1 MRTTPSGPCGR
12 RLELVDAVSS
22 LGSGIAARA
31 GVLTGEAAVSLAA
44 VAGAT
49 GEGMV
54 AGDLVNTASRLQ
66 SAAPPGT
73 VLVGE
78 ATQRAAS
85 RAVMFEEAGDQVLKG
100 KASPVPAWRAVR
112 VVAEVGGRNRSE
124 ALEAPFVG
132 RDDELRLIKEMFHAT
147 GRDGKARLVSVLGP
161 AGIGKSRLAWEFLK
175 YVDGLVETLYWHDG
189 RSPAYGDGITFWAL
203 GEMVRERCNLLA
215 TDDEPTTR
223 TKVRE
228 AMERWIPDEAERRWL
243 EPALLA
249 LLGVGTAPATGEE
262 LFSMW
267 RTFFERIAA
276 EATVVMV
283 FEDLHWADAGLL
295 DFIDHML
302 EWSRNLPIY
311 IVTLARPELLE
322 RRPTWG
328 AGKRN
333 FTSLTLEPM
342 PAPAMRQLLLGLV
355 PGLPEAFVKV
365 IVARADGIPLY
376 AVETVRMLLAEERL
390 VEKDGAYRP
399 VGALTDMA
407 VPETLQALISA
418 RLDGLEPADR
428 SLLQDAAVL
437 GQSFTIAGLAAVS
450 GEEVGSLEPR
460 LRALVRRELLIL
472 EADPRSPER
481 GQYAFIQALIRD
493 VAYNTLARADR
504 KSRHLAAARWFEAL
518 GEGELAGALAAQYLA
533 AYKSAPAG
541 AEADALANQARLALK
556 GAADRASAMGS
567 YRQALGF
574 VRQALETTA
583 DPVELAA
590 LRERAADAASS
601 DADFDAANEYIGQA
615 IAWYRAQGDRVGVAR
630 ATTAMAIGMNGTG
643 RPLAAANV
651 LEEALAGVDDLEAEP
666 DVVRLLTE
674 LSRAYAIAQDPRA
687 LATADRALAAAENLE
702 LGPSITEAL
711 VNRAL
716 ALTNIGRLQEPIA
729 ILRGILPFAEA
740 QGVADTQLRILNNL
754 AATLGNEDFRA
765 TYDISGEALEIAQRL
780 GRKGWLGF
788 LLQGR
793 VGLAIWVGEWAEAYR
808 MLAEVDLTELPPSL
822 VVSFT
827 EDIALLHAY
836 HGEFEQATQAL
847 ARVAPLR
854 AQTDDPRADGWARL
868 IDSHI
873 HLLAGRLEEA
883 YESGMAGAA
892 IGLDAGIYGA
902 EHAARAAFW
911 LGDAE
916 RARAALRAHL
926 ARPERGRLVA
936 ADRLFMSAGLRVLD
950 GDRSGAMPDLRS
962 AVAVYRD
969 SDIKIFLGLDL
980 MSLAYLMEPGSAEAR
995 AAIDEARDIF
1005 TRLGSPTILE
1015 RLDAMAA
1022 GPAGEAAPRPEERV
1036 KAARRA

>member
-1 MRTTPSGPCGR
+1 
-12 RLELVDAVSS
+12 
-22 LGSGIAARA
+22 
-31 GVLTGEAAVSLAA
+31 
-44 VAGAT
+44 
-49 GEGMV
+49 
-54 AGDLVNTASRLQ
+54 
-66 SAAPPGT
+66 
-73 VLVGE
+73 
-78 ATQRAAS
+78 
-85 RAVMFEEAGDQVLKG
+85 
-100 KASPVPAWRAVR
+100 
-112 VVAEVGGRNRSE
+112 
-124 ALEAPFVG
+124 
-132 RDDELRLIKEMFHAT
+132 
-147 GRDGKARLVSVLGP
+147 
-161 AGIGKSRLAWEFLK
+161 
-175 YVDGLVETLYWHDG
+175 
-189 RSPAYGDGITFWAL
+189 
-203 GEMVRERCNLLA
+203 
-215 TDDEPTTR
+215 
-223 TKVRE
+223 
-228 AMERWIPDEAERRWL
+228 
-243 EPALLA
+243 
-249 LLGVGTAPATGEE
+249 
-262 LFSMW
+262 
-267 RTFFERIAA
+267 
-276 EATVVMV
+276 
-283 FEDLHWADAGLL
+283 
-295 DFIDHML
+295 
-302 EWSRNLPIY
+302 
-311 IVTLARPELLE
+311 VTLARPELLE

-376 AVETVRMLLAEERL
+376 AVETVRMLLAEGRL
-390 VEKDGAYRP
+390 IEKDGAYQP

-418 RLDGLEPADR
+418 RLDGLDPADR

-450 GEEVGSLEPR
+450 GEEAGSLEPR

-533 AYKSAPAG
+533 AFRSAPAG

-556 GAADRASAMGS
+556 GAADRASAMAS

-574 VRQALETTA
+574 LRQALETTA
-583 DPVELAA
+583 DPAELAA

-601 DADFDAANEYIGQA
+601 DADFDAANEYIEQA
-615 IAWYRAQGDRVGVAR
+615 IAWYRSQGDRVAIAR
-630 ATTAMAIGMNGTG
+630 ATTALAIGMNSTG
-643 RPLAAANV
+643 KPLAAANV
-651 LEEALAGVDDLEAEP
+651 LEEAMAEAGDLEAEP

-674 LSRAYAIAQDPRA
+674 LSRAYAIVQDPRA

-740 QGVADTQLRILNNL
+740 QGLADTQLRILNNL
-754 AATLGNEDFRA
+754 AATLGNEDLRA
-765 TYDISGEALEIAQRL
+765 TYDISGEALEVARRL
-780 GRKGWLGF
+780 GRRGWLGF

-793 VGLAIWVGEWAEAYR
+793 VGLAIWVGEWAEADR
-808 MLAEVDLTELPPSL
+808 MLAEVDLTELAPSL

-847 ARVAPLR
+847 AQVAPLR
-854 AQTDDPRADGWARL
+854 TQYDDPRVAGWGRL

-883 YESGMAGAA
+883 YESGMAAA
-892 IGLDAGIYGA
+892 VIGLDASIYGA

-916 RARAALRAHL
+916 RARAALQAHL

-936 ADRLFMSAGLRVLD
+936 ADRLFMSAGLRALD
-950 GDRSGAMPDLRS
+950 GDRRGALPDLRS
-962 AVAVYRD
+962 ALAVYRD
-969 SDIKIFLGLDL
+969 LGIAVFLGLDL

-995 AAIDEARDIF
+995 AAIDEAREIF
-1005 TRLGSPTILE
+1005 TRLGAPPILE

-1022 GPAGEAAPRPEERV
+1022 GPSGQAAPRPEERV